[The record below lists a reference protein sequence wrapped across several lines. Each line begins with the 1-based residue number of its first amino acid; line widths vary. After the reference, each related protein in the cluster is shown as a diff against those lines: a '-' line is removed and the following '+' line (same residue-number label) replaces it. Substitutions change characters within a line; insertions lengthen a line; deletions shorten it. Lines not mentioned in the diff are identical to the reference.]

1 MSFLKMQHRWAFHI
15 FLPQPQLQVGGLLR
29 FAMLILF
36 DKTVGSMQE
45 QWRKVADKLDNIER
59 LLLQIVRQGA
69 EKDVGDG
76 DTALLTLKQ
85 AAEFL
90 HLSTSSIYK
99 LIYKKN
105 ITPVQRTAKSR
116 ILFTKEHLINYL
128 KQKTATK
135 NRTIWR
141 LSKNPIRKAG

>member
-1 MSFLKMQHRWAFHI
+1 MQ
-15 FLPQPQLQVGGLLR
+15 
-29 FAMLILF
+29 
-36 DKTVGSMQE
+36 D
-45 QWRKVADKLDNIER
+45 QWSKVVDRLDNIES

-128 KQKTATK
+128 KQK
-135 NRTIWR
+135 N
-141 LSKNPIRKAG
+141 SN